1 MSSEMGNVSRV
12 DDILIALLQ
21 LQVPVNWDEI
31 QYQVTTD
38 WDSLVHLG
46 IVEELEA
53 AFQISISPEEVTS
66 MKNRETILEL
76 LQSKGVAVKP

>member
-1 MSSEMGNVSRV
+1 MDNVSRV

-21 LQVPVNWDEI
+21 LEKPVDLDEI
-31 QYQVTTD
+31 HYQVTTE

-53 AFQISISPEEVTS
+53 AFQISISEEEVTL
-66 MKNRETILEL
+66 MKNRELIFEL
-76 LQSKGVAVKP
+76 LRSKGVEVNA

>member
-1 MSSEMGNVSRV
+1 
-12 DDILIALLQ
+12 LQ
-21 LQVPVNWDEI
+21 LKEPVIWDEI

-66 MKNRETILEL
+66 MKNRALIVEL
-76 LQSKGVAVKP
+76 LQSKGVDVKP

>member
-1 MSSEMGNVSRV
+1 MDNVSRV

-21 LQVPVNWDEI
+21 LEKPVDLNEI
-31 QYQVTTD
+31 HYQVTTE

-53 AFQISISPEEVTS
+53 AFQISISEEEVTL
-66 MKNRETILEL
+66 MKTRELIFEL
-76 LQSKGVAVKP
+76 LRSKGVEVNA